1 MNPTEQ
7 QGQIPIPGAR
17 PTVTT
22 PIAPS
27 QSANV
32 GKSKKSAASNP
43 NSTQNT
49 LKIADI
55 RDGIVIMEDGSFRSV
70 VMVQSINFDLMSLEE
85 QEAVEYSYQGF
96 LNSLYF
102 PIQIFMHSQRIDLQ
116 GYIDKLQNA
125 RNQQENMLLAM
136 LMDDYISYI
145 YNLTEQASIMDKK
158 FYVVVPF
165 FAIDKDQKPLT
176 QSKDFFSGVSK
187 LFSSKTAHI
196 VIDETALAKGK
207 EELRNR
213 VQYVL
218 SGLLQSNVQAIPLD
232 TQELIELYYDIYN
245 PDTATQ
251 QRIKDF
257 SELTAQVVEKGGPI
271 NIPNNLKVETP

>member
-7 QGQIPIPGAR
+7 QGQAPVQSNGPSVTNVVASNQ
-17 PTVTT
+17 PTASGN
-22 PIAPS
+22 P
-27 QSANV
+27 
-32 GKSKKSAASNP
+32 KKKPASNP

-116 GYIDKLQNA
+116 RYIDKLENA

-136 LMDDYISYI
+136 LMDDYINYI
-145 YNLTEQASIMDKK
+145 YTLTEQASIMDKK

-165 FAIDKDQKPLT
+165 FPIESADGSLT
-176 QSKDFFSGVSK
+176 KVKISSLGSVSY
-187 LFSSKTAHI
+187 LAVKTPHI
-196 VIDETALAKGK
+196 VIDE
-207 EELRNR
+207 
-213 VQYVL
+213 
-218 SGLLQSNVQAIPLD
+218 
-232 TQELIELYYDIYN
+232 
-245 PDTATQ
+245 
-251 QRIKDF
+251 
-257 SELTAQVVEKGGPI
+257 
-271 NIPNNLKVETP
+271 

>member
-1 MNPTEQ
+1 MNPIEQ
-7 QGQIPIPGAR
+7 KNQTPIPGVGFVPGVAAS
-17 PTVTT
+17 PQT
-22 PIAPS
+22 PAGV
-27 QSANV
+27 QM
-32 GKSKKSAASNP
+32 KKPVASNP

-70 VMVQSINFDLMSLEE
+70 VMVQSINYDLMSLEE
-85 QEAVEYSYQGF
+85 QEAVEFSYQGF

-116 GYIDKLQNA
+116 RYIDKLQNA

-136 LMDDYISYI
+136 LMDDYINYI

-158 FYVVVPF
+158 FYIVLPYFSQDDV
-165 FAIDKDQKPLT
+165 QKALS
-176 QSKDFFSGVSK
+176 QSKDFFSGLGK
-187 LFSSKTAHI
+187 LFSGKAPHI
-196 VIDETALAKGK
+196 VIDETTLAKAK

-218 SGLLQSNVQAIPLD
+218 GGLLQCNVQALPLD
-232 TQELIELYYDIYN
+232 TQELIELYYDVYN

-257 SELTAQVVEKGGPI
+257 SDLTASVVKKGGPV
-271 NIPNNLKVETP
+271 NVPQNMKAETQ